1 MCWISTPGT
10 AHSAVFAS
18 SVMQARRNETETEM
32 LNKRCVLGVLAS
44 LALLAPWGV
53 LHAGPGVT
61 DSEIVIGQ
69 SLGLTGPLAA
79 MAPELVNV
87 TKTYLDGIN
96 AQGGIHGRRIR
107 IVTEDDGYKPDNTV
121 RLVGKMI
128 EQDQVFALMNLT
140 GTANVGAILP
150 LLAKENP
157 PVPLISPF
165 TGADLLREPPINHV
179 FNVRASYSDEVEKLV
194 QHLTTL
200 GVSRISVL
208 WMNNGFGKDGLAGA
222 RKSMEKRGL
231 KLHSDAP
238 VQADSSDV
246 QQAVQTLST
255 SAPDAIIMIT
265 AGAPTVTFIK
275 AYRKVSRAARFY
287 TTSVMGSQ
295 STIQAL
301 GPDGV
306 GVVVTSVVPFPW
318 SHSLP
323 VAREYRAVLKK
334 AGMEESVSFIGLEA
348 YINAKVL
355 VEGLRRAGKD
365 LTRPRFIQALESLQ
379 HFDVGG
385 FEVDYGKGVR
395 QGSRFVDL
403 TIIGTGGKF
412 TR

>member
-1 MCWISTPGT
+1 MLKK
-10 AHSAVFAS
+10 
-18 SVMQARRNETETEM
+18 RR
-32 LNKRCVLGVLAS
+32 VLRVLLS
-44 LALLAPWGV
+44 LALLAPWGA
-53 LHAGPGVT
+53 LRAGPGVT

-79 MAPELVNV
+79 MAPELVNI
-87 TKTYLDGIN
+87 TKTYLDGVN
-96 AQGGIHGRRIR
+96 AQGGVHGRRIR
-107 IVTEDDGYKPDNTV
+107 MVTEDDAYKPENSV

-128 EQDQVFALMNLT
+128 AQDHVFALANLT
-140 GTANVGAILP
+140 GTANVAAVLP
-150 LLAKENP
+150 LLAKEDP

-165 TGADLLREPPINHV
+165 TGADLLRDPPINHV
-179 FNVRASYSDEVEKLV
+179 FNVRASYGDEVEKLV

-200 GVSRISVL
+200 GVQRISVL

-231 KLHSDAP
+231 KLHSDASI
-238 VQADSSDV
+238 QADSSDV
-246 QQAVQTLST
+246 QQAVQTLSAT
-255 SAPDAIIMIT
+255 EPDAIIMIT

-275 AYRKVSRAARFY
+275 AYRMVSRAACFY

-318 SHSLP
+318 SQSMP
-323 VAREYRAVLKK
+323 VAREYREVLKK
-334 AGMEESVSFIGLEA
+334 AGMEATVSFIGLETF
-348 YINAKVL
+348 INAKVL
-355 VEGLRRAGKD
+355 VEGLRRAGRD
-365 LTRPRFIQALESLQ
+365 LTRPRFIQAMESLQ
-379 HFDVGG
+379 RFDVGG
-385 FEVDYGKGVR
+385 FEVDFGKGGR

-403 TIIGTGGKF
+403 TIIGAGGKF

>member
-1 MCWISTPGT
+1 MPK
-10 AHSAVFAS
+10 
-18 SVMQARRNETETEM
+18 
-32 LNKRCVLGVLAS
+32 KRCVLGMLLS
-44 LALLAPWGV
+44 LALLAPWGA
-53 LHAGPGVT
+53 LRASPGVT

-79 MAPELVNV
+79 MAPELVNI
-87 TKTYLDGIN
+87 TKTYIDGVN
-96 AQGGIHGRRIR
+96 AQGGVHGRRIR
-107 IVTEDDGYKPDNTV
+107 MVTEDDGYKPENSV

-128 EQDQVFALMNLT
+128 AQDHVFALANLT
-140 GTANVGAILP
+140 GTANVGAVLP

-179 FNVRASYSDEVEKLV
+179 FNVRASYGDEVEKLV

-200 GVSRISVL
+200 GVQRISVL

-238 VQADSSDV
+238 IQVDSSDV
-246 QQAVQTLST
+246 QQAVQILSAT
-255 SAPDAIIMIT
+255 EPDAIIMIT
-265 AGAPTVTFIK
+265 AGAPTVAFIK

-301 GPDGV
+301 GPDGI

-318 SHSLP
+318 SQSMA
-323 VAREYRAVLKK
+323 VAREYREVLKK
-334 AGMEESVSFIGLEA
+334 AGMEATVSFIGLETF
-348 YINAKVL
+348 INAKVM
-355 VEGLRRAGKD
+355 VEGLRRAGRD
-365 LTRPRFIQALESLQ
+365 LTRPRFIQAMESMQ
-379 HFDVGG
+379 RFDVGG
-385 FEVDYGKGVR
+385 FEVDFGKGAR

-403 TIIGTGGKF
+403 TIIGAGGKF

>member
-1 MCWISTPGT
+1 MLKK
-10 AHSAVFAS
+10 
-18 SVMQARRNETETEM
+18 RR
-32 LNKRCVLGVLAS
+32 VLRVLLS
-44 LALLAPWGV
+44 LALLAPWGA
-53 LHAGPGVT
+53 LRAGPGVT

-79 MAPELVNV
+79 MAPELLNI

-96 AQGGIHGRRIR
+96 AQGGVHGRRIR
-107 IVTEDDGYKPDNTV
+107 MVTEDDAYKPENSV

-128 EQDQVFALMNLT
+128 AQDHVFAIANLT
-140 GTANVGAILP
+140 GTANVAAVLP
-150 LLAKENP
+150 LLAKEDP

-165 TGADLLREPPINHV
+165 TGADLLRDPPINHV
-179 FNVRASYSDEVEKLV
+179 FNFRASYGDEVEKLV

-200 GVSRISVL
+200 GVQRISVL

-231 KLHSDAP
+231 KLHSDASI
-238 VQADSSDV
+238 QADSSDV
-246 QQAVQTLST
+246 QQAVQTLSAT
-255 SAPDAIIMIT
+255 EPDAIIMIT

-275 AYRKVSRAARFY
+275 AYRMVSRAARFY

-318 SHSLP
+318 SQSMP
-323 VAREYRAVLKK
+323 VAREYREVLKK
-334 AGMEESVSFIGLEA
+334 AGMEATVSFIGLETF
-348 YINAKVL
+348 INAKVL
-355 VEGLRRAGKD
+355 VEGLRRAGRD
-365 LTRPRFIQALESLQ
+365 LTRPRFIQAMESLQ
-379 HFDVGG
+379 RFDVGG
-385 FEVDYGKGVR
+385 FEVDFGKGGR

-403 TIIGTGGKF
+403 TIIGAGGKF

>member
-1 MCWISTPGT
+1 MPK
-10 AHSAVFAS
+10 
-18 SVMQARRNETETEM
+18 
-32 LNKRCVLGVLAS
+32 KRCVLGMLLS

-53 LHAGPGVT
+53 LRASPGVT

-79 MAPELVNV
+79 MAPELVNIA
-87 TKTYLDGIN
+87 KTYIDGVN
-96 AQGGIHGRRIR
+96 AQGGVHGRRIR
-107 IVTEDDGYKPDNTV
+107 MVTEDDGYKPENSV

-128 EQDQVFALMNLT
+128 AQDHVFALANLT
-140 GTANVGAILP
+140 GTANVGAVLP

-179 FNVRASYSDEVEKLV
+179 FNVRASYGDEVEKLV

-200 GVSRISVL
+200 GVQRISVL

-238 VQADSSDV
+238 IQADSSDV
-246 QQAVQTLST
+246 QQAVQILSAT
-255 SAPDAIIMIT
+255 EPDAIIMIT
-265 AGAPTVTFIK
+265 AGAPTVAFIK

-301 GPDGV
+301 GPDGI

-318 SHSLP
+318 SQSMP
-323 VAREYRAVLKK
+323 VAREYREVLKK
-334 AGMEESVSFIGLEA
+334 AGMEATVSFIGLETF
-348 YINAKVL
+348 INAKVM
-355 VEGLRRAGKD
+355 VEGLRRAGRD
-365 LTRPRFIQALESLQ
+365 LTRPRFTQAMESMQ
-379 HFDVGG
+379 RFDVGG
-385 FEVDYGKGVR
+385 FEVDFGKGAR

-403 TIIGTGGKF
+403 TIIGAGGKF

>member
-1 MCWISTPGT
+1 MPK
-10 AHSAVFAS
+10 
-18 SVMQARRNETETEM
+18 
-32 LNKRCVLGVLAS
+32 KRCVLGMLLS
-44 LALLAPWGV
+44 LALLAPWGA
-53 LHAGPGVT
+53 LRASPGVT

-79 MAPELVNV
+79 MAPELVNI
-87 TKTYLDGIN
+87 TKTYIDGVN
-96 AQGGIHGRRIR
+96 AQGGVHGRRIR
-107 IVTEDDGYKPDNTV
+107 MVTEDDGYKPENSV

-128 EQDQVFALMNLT
+128 AQDHVFALANLT
-140 GTANVGAILP
+140 GTANVGAVLP

-179 FNVRASYSDEVEKLV
+179 FNVRASYGDEVEKLV

-200 GVSRISVL
+200 GVQRISVL

-231 KLHSDAP
+231 NLHSDAP
-238 VQADSSDV
+238 IQVDSSDV
-246 QQAVQTLST
+246 QQAVQILSAT
-255 SAPDAIIMIT
+255 EPDAIIMIT
-265 AGAPTVTFIK
+265 AGAPTVAFIK

-301 GPDGV
+301 GSDGI

-318 SHSLP
+318 SQSMP
-323 VAREYRAVLKK
+323 VAREYREVLKK
-334 AGMEESVSFIGLEA
+334 AGMEATVSFIGLETF
-348 YINAKVL
+348 INAKVM
-355 VEGLRRAGKD
+355 VECLRRAGRD
-365 LTRPRFIQALESLQ
+365 LTRPRFIQAMESMQ
-379 HFDVGG
+379 RFDVGG
-385 FEVDYGKGVR
+385 FEVDFGKGAR

-403 TIIGTGGKF
+403 TIIGAGGKF

>member
-1 MCWISTPGT
+1 MLKK
-10 AHSAVFAS
+10 
-18 SVMQARRNETETEM
+18 RR
-32 LNKRCVLGVLAS
+32 VLRVLLS
-44 LALLAPWGV
+44 LALLAPWGA
-53 LHAGPGVT
+53 LRAGPGVT

-79 MAPELVNV
+79 MAPELLNI

-96 AQGGIHGRRIR
+96 AQGGVHGRRIR
-107 IVTEDDGYKPDNTV
+107 MVTEDDAYKPENSV

-128 EQDQVFALMNLT
+128 AQDHVFALANLT
-140 GTANVGAILP
+140 GTANVGAVLP
-150 LLAKENP
+150 LLAKEDP

-165 TGADLLREPPINHV
+165 TGANLLRDPPINHV
-179 FNVRASYSDEVEKLV
+179 FNVRASYGDEVEKLV

-200 GVSRISVL
+200 GVQRISVL

-231 KLHSDAP
+231 KLHSDASI
-238 VQADSSDV
+238 QADSSDV
-246 QQAVQTLST
+246 QQAVQTLSAT
-255 SAPDAIIMIT
+255 EPDAIIMIT

-275 AYRKVSRAARFY
+275 AYRMVSRAACFY

-318 SHSLP
+318 SQSMP
-323 VAREYRAVLKK
+323 VAREYREVLKK
-334 AGMEESVSFIGLEA
+334 AGMEATVSFIGLETF
-348 YINAKVL
+348 INAKVL
-355 VEGLRRAGKD
+355 VEGLRRAGRD
-365 LTRPRFIQALESLQ
+365 LTRPRFIQAMESLQ
-379 HFDVGG
+379 RFDVGG
-385 FEVDYGKGVR
+385 FEVDFGKGGR

-403 TIIGTGGKF
+403 TIIGAGGKF

>member
-1 MCWISTPGT
+1 MLKK
-10 AHSAVFAS
+10 
-18 SVMQARRNETETEM
+18 RRVP
-32 LNKRCVLGVLAS
+32 RVLLS
-44 LALLAPWGV
+44 LALLAPWGA
-53 LHAGPGVT
+53 LRAGPGVT

-79 MAPELVNV
+79 MAPELLNI

-96 AQGGIHGRRIR
+96 AQGGVHGRRIR
-107 IVTEDDGYKPDNTV
+107 MVTEDDAYKPENSV

-128 EQDQVFALMNLT
+128 AQDHVFALANLT
-140 GTANVGAILP
+140 GTANVGAVLP
-150 LLAKENP
+150 LLAKEDP

-165 TGADLLREPPINHV
+165 TGADLLRDPPINHV
-179 FNVRASYSDEVEKLV
+179 FNVRASYGDEVEKLV

-200 GVSRISVL
+200 GVQRISVL

-231 KLHSDAP
+231 KLHSDASI
-238 VQADSSDV
+238 QADSSDV
-246 QQAVQTLST
+246 QQAVQTLSAT
-255 SAPDAIIMIT
+255 EPDAIIMIT

-275 AYRKVSRAARFY
+275 AYRMVSRAACFY

-318 SHSLP
+318 SQSMP
-323 VAREYRAVLKK
+323 VAREYREVLKK
-334 AGMEESVSFIGLEA
+334 AGMEATVSFIGLETF
-348 YINAKVL
+348 INAKVL
-355 VEGLRRAGKD
+355 VEGLRRAGRD
-365 LTRPRFIQALESLQ
+365 LTRPRFIQAMESLQ
-379 HFDVGG
+379 RFDVGG
-385 FEVDYGKGVR
+385 FEVDFGKGGR

-403 TIIGTGGKF
+403 TIIGAGGKF

>member
-1 MCWISTPGT
+1 MPK
-10 AHSAVFAS
+10 
-18 SVMQARRNETETEM
+18 
-32 LNKRCVLGVLAS
+32 KRCVLGMLLS

-53 LHAGPGVT
+53 LRASPGVT

-79 MAPELVNV
+79 MAPELVNI
-87 TKTYLDGIN
+87 TKTYIDGVN
-96 AQGGIHGRRIR
+96 AQGGVHGRRIR
-107 IVTEDDGYKPDNTV
+107 MVTEDDGYKPENSV

-128 EQDQVFALMNLT
+128 AQDHVFALANLT
-140 GTANVGAILP
+140 GTANVGAVLP

-179 FNVRASYSDEVEKLV
+179 FNVHASYGDEVEKLV

-200 GVSRISVL
+200 GVQRISVL

-238 VQADSSDV
+238 IQADSSDV
-246 QQAVQTLST
+246 QQAVQILSAT
-255 SAPDAIIMIT
+255 EPDAIIMIT
-265 AGAPTVTFIK
+265 AGAPTVAFIK

-301 GPDGV
+301 GPDGI

-318 SHSLP
+318 SQSMP
-323 VAREYRAVLKK
+323 VAREYREVLKK
-334 AGMEESVSFIGLEA
+334 AGMEATVSFIGLETF
-348 YINAKVL
+348 INAKVM
-355 VEGLRRAGKD
+355 VEGLRRAGRD
-365 LTRPRFIQALESLQ
+365 LTRPRFIQAMESMQ
-379 HFDVGG
+379 RFDVGG
-385 FEVDYGKGVR
+385 FEVDFGKGAR

-403 TIIGTGGKF
+403 TIIGAGGKF

>member
-1 MCWISTPGT
+1 MLKK
-10 AHSAVFAS
+10 
-18 SVMQARRNETETEM
+18 RR
-32 LNKRCVLGVLAS
+32 VLRVLLS
-44 LALLAPWGV
+44 LALLAPWGA
-53 LHAGPGVT
+53 LRAGPGVT

-79 MAPELVNV
+79 MAPEQLNI

-96 AQGGIHGRRIR
+96 AQGGVHGRRIR
-107 IVTEDDGYKPDNTV
+107 MVTEDDAYKPENSV

-128 EQDQVFALMNLT
+128 AQDHVFALANLT
-140 GTANVGAILP
+140 GTANVAAVLP
-150 LLAKENP
+150 LLAKEDP

-179 FNVRASYSDEVEKLV
+179 FNVRASYGDEVEKLV

-200 GVSRISVL
+200 GVQRISVL

-231 KLHSDAP
+231 KLHSDASI
-238 VQADSSDV
+238 QADSSDV
-246 QQAVQTLST
+246 QQAVQTLSAT
-255 SAPDAIIMIT
+255 EPDAIIMIT

-275 AYRKVSRAARFY
+275 AYRMVSRAARFY

-318 SHSLP
+318 SQSMP
-323 VAREYRAVLKK
+323 VAREYREVLKK
-334 AGMEESVSFIGLEA
+334 AGMEATVSFIGLETF
-348 YINAKVL
+348 INAKVL
-355 VEGLRRAGKD
+355 VEGLRRAGRD
-365 LTRPRFIQALESLQ
+365 LTRPRFIQAMESLQ
-379 HFDVGG
+379 RFDVGG
-385 FEVDYGKGVR
+385 FEVDFGKGGR

-403 TIIGTGGKF
+403 TIIGAGGKF

>member
-1 MCWISTPGT
+1 MPK
-10 AHSAVFAS
+10 
-18 SVMQARRNETETEM
+18 
-32 LNKRCVLGVLAS
+32 KRCVLGMLLS

-53 LHAGPGVT
+53 LRASPGVT

-79 MAPELVNV
+79 MAPELVNI
-87 TKTYLDGIN
+87 TKTYIDGVN
-96 AQGGIHGRRIR
+96 AQGGVHGRRIR
-107 IVTEDDGYKPDNTV
+107 MVTEDDGYKPENSV

-128 EQDQVFALMNLT
+128 AQDHVFALANLT
-140 GTANVGAILP
+140 GTANVGAVLP

-179 FNVRASYSDEVEKLV
+179 FNVRASYGDEVEKLV

-200 GVSRISVL
+200 GVQRISVL

-238 VQADSSDV
+238 IQADSSDV
-246 QQAVQTLST
+246 QQAVQILSAT
-255 SAPDAIIMIT
+255 EPDAIIMIT
-265 AGAPTVTFIK
+265 AGAPTVAFIK

-301 GPDGV
+301 GPDGI

-318 SHSLP
+318 SQSMP
-323 VAREYRAVLKK
+323 VAREYREVLKK
-334 AGMEESVSFIGLEA
+334 AGMEATVSFIGLETF
-348 YINAKVL
+348 INAKVM
-355 VEGLRRAGKD
+355 VEGLRRAGRD
-365 LTRPRFIQALESLQ
+365 LTRPRFIQAMESMQ
-379 HFDVGG
+379 RFDVGG
-385 FEVDYGKGVR
+385 FEVDFGKGAR

-403 TIIGTGGKF
+403 TIIGAGGKF

>member
-1 MCWISTPGT
+1 MPK
-10 AHSAVFAS
+10 
-18 SVMQARRNETETEM
+18 
-32 LNKRCVLGVLAS
+32 KRCVLGMLLS

-53 LHAGPGVT
+53 LRASPGVT

-79 MAPELVNV
+79 MAPELVNIA
-87 TKTYLDGIN
+87 KTYIDGVN
-96 AQGGIHGRRIR
+96 AQGGVHGRRIR
-107 IVTEDDGYKPDNTV
+107 MVTEDDGYKPENSV

-128 EQDQVFALMNLT
+128 AQDHVFALANLT
-140 GTANVGAILP
+140 GTANVGAVLP

-179 FNVRASYSDEVEKLV
+179 FNVRASYGDEVEKLV

-200 GVSRISVL
+200 GVQRISVL

-238 VQADSSDV
+238 IQADSSDV
-246 QQAVQTLST
+246 QQAVQILSAT
-255 SAPDAIIMIT
+255 EPDAIIMIT
-265 AGAPTVTFIK
+265 AGAPTVAFIK

-301 GPDGV
+301 GPDGI

-318 SHSLP
+318 SQSMP
-323 VAREYRAVLKK
+323 VAREYREVLKK
-334 AGMEESVSFIGLEA
+334 AGMEATVSFIGLETF
-348 YINAKVL
+348 INAKVM
-355 VEGLRRAGKD
+355 VEGLRRAGRD
-365 LTRPRFIQALESLQ
+365 LTRPRFIQAMESMQ
-379 HFDVGG
+379 RFDVGG
-385 FEVDYGKGVR
+385 FEVDFGKGAR

-403 TIIGTGGKF
+403 TIIDAGGKF

>member
-1 MCWISTPGT
+1 MLKK
-10 AHSAVFAS
+10 
-18 SVMQARRNETETEM
+18 RR
-32 LNKRCVLGVLAS
+32 VLRVLLS
-44 LALLAPWGV
+44 LALLAPWGA
-53 LHAGPGVT
+53 LRAGPGVT

-79 MAPELVNV
+79 MAPELLNI

-96 AQGGIHGRRIR
+96 AQGGVHGRRIR
-107 IVTEDDGYKPDNTV
+107 MVTEDDAYKPENSV

-128 EQDQVFALMNLT
+128 AQDHVFALANLT
-140 GTANVGAILP
+140 GTANVAAVLP
-150 LLAKENP
+150 LLAKEDP

-165 TGADLLREPPINHV
+165 TGANLLRDPPINHV
-179 FNVRASYSDEVEKLV
+179 FNVRASYGDEVEKLV

-200 GVSRISVL
+200 GVQRISVL

-231 KLHSDAP
+231 KLHSDASI
-238 VQADSSDV
+238 QADSSDV
-246 QQAVQTLST
+246 QQAVQTLSAT
-255 SAPDAIIMIT
+255 EPDAIIMIT

-275 AYRKVSRAARFY
+275 AYRMVSRAACFY

-318 SHSLP
+318 SQSMP
-323 VAREYRAVLKK
+323 VAREYREVLKK
-334 AGMEESVSFIGLEA
+334 AGMEATVSFIGLETF
-348 YINAKVL
+348 INAKVL
-355 VEGLRRAGKD
+355 VEGLRRAGRD
-365 LTRPRFIQALESLQ
+365 LTRPRFIQAMESLQ
-379 HFDVGG
+379 RFDVGG
-385 FEVDYGKGVR
+385 FEVDFGKGGR

-403 TIIGTGGKF
+403 TIIGAGGKF

>member
-1 MCWISTPGT
+1 MKHLHCAIIR
-10 AHSAVFAS
+10 A
-18 SVMQARRNETETEM
+18 
-32 LNKRCVLGVLAS
+32 LAS
-44 LALLAPWGV
+44 ILLLA
-53 LHAGPGVT
+53 
-61 DSEIVIGQ
+61 SFSVIAQQGSTIKLGQ
-69 SLGLTGPLAA
+69 SLPLTGPLT
-79 MAPELVNV
+79 ELGSEYRDGATAYFKWVNSKGGV
-87 TKTYLDGIN
+87 NGRKIELLTLDDAYVVDKTVANARKLLD
-96 AQGGIHGRRIR
+96 
-107 IVTEDDGYKPDNTV
+107 EDN
-121 RLVGKMI
+121 
-128 EQDQVFALMNLT
+128 VFAFFGMF
-140 GTANVGAILP
+140 GSANYAALLP
-150 LLAKENP
+150 LINERS
-157 PVPLISPF
+157 VPSIAPY
-165 TGADLLREPPINHV
+165 TGADSLRTANSPTT
-179 FNVRASYSDEVEKLV
+179 FWLRASYGDEVEKLV

-200 GVSRISVL
+200 GVPRISVL

-238 VQADSSDV
+238 IQADSSDV
-246 QQAVQTLST
+246 QQAVQSLS
-255 SAPDAIIMIT
+255 AGEPDAIIMIT

-318 SHSLP
+318 SQSLP
-323 VAREYRAVLKK
+323 VAREYRDVLKK
-334 AGMEESVSFIGLEA
+334 AGMQESVSFIGLETF
-348 YINAKVL
+348 INARVL

-365 LTRPRFIQALESLQ
+365 LTRPRFIQAMESLQ
-379 HFDVGG
+379 HLDVGG
-385 FEVDYGKGVR
+385 FEVDFGKGVR

>member
-1 MCWISTPGT
+1 MPK
-10 AHSAVFAS
+10 
-18 SVMQARRNETETEM
+18 
-32 LNKRCVLGVLAS
+32 KRCVLGMLLS
-44 LALLAPWGV
+44 LALLAPWGA
-53 LHAGPGVT
+53 LRASPGVT

-79 MAPELVNV
+79 MAPELVNI
-87 TKTYLDGIN
+87 TKTYIDGVN
-96 AQGGIHGRRIR
+96 AQGGVHGRRIR
-107 IVTEDDGYKPDNTV
+107 MVTEDDGYKPENSV

-128 EQDQVFALMNLT
+128 AQDHVFALANLT
-140 GTANVGAILP
+140 GTANVGAVLP

-179 FNVRASYSDEVEKLV
+179 FNVRASYGDEVEKLV

-200 GVSRISVL
+200 GVQRISVL

-238 VQADSSDV
+238 IQADSSDV
-246 QQAVQTLST
+246 QQAVQILSAT
-255 SAPDAIIMIT
+255 EPDAIIMIT
-265 AGAPTVTFIK
+265 AGAPTVAFIK

-301 GPDGV
+301 GPDGI

-318 SHSLP
+318 SQSMP
-323 VAREYRAVLKK
+323 VAREYREVLKK
-334 AGMEESVSFIGLEA
+334 AGMEATVSFIGLETF
-348 YINAKVL
+348 INAKVM
-355 VEGLRRAGKD
+355 VEGLRRAGRD
-365 LTRPRFIQALESLQ
+365 LTRPRFIQAMESMQ
-379 HFDVGG
+379 RFDVGG
-385 FEVDYGKGVR
+385 FEVDLARERARVHA
-395 QGSRFVDL
+395 S
-403 TIIGTGGKF
+403 
-412 TR
+412 

>member
-1 MCWISTPGT
+1 
-10 AHSAVFAS
+10 
-18 SVMQARRNETETEM
+18 M
-32 LNKRCVLGVLAS
+32 LNMRRVLGALLA
-44 LALLAPWGV
+44 LVLLAPWGV
-53 LHAGPGVT
+53 LRAGPGVT
-61 DSEIVIGQ
+61 DSEIVIGP

-79 MAPELVNV
+79 MAPELVNI
-87 TKTYLDGIN
+87 TKTYLEGIN

-107 IVTEDDGYKPDNTV
+107 VVTEDDGYRPENTV

-179 FNVRASYSDEVEKLV
+179 FNVRASYGDEVEKLV

-200 GVSRISVL
+200 GVPRISVL

-238 VQADSSDV
+238 IQADSSDV
-246 QQAVQTLST
+246 QQAVQSLS
-255 SAPDAIIMIT
+255 AGEPDAIIMIT

-318 SHSLP
+318 SQSLP
-323 VAREYRAVLKK
+323 VAREYRDVLKK
-334 AGMEESVSFIGLEA
+334 AGMQESVSFIGLETF
-348 YINAKVL
+348 INARVL

-365 LTRPRFIQALESLQ
+365 LTRARFMEGLESIRRVD
-379 HFDVGG
+379 FGG
-385 FEVDYGKGVR
+385 FEVDFGRGVR

-403 TIIGTGGKF
+403 TIIGQGEKF
-412 TR
+412 IR